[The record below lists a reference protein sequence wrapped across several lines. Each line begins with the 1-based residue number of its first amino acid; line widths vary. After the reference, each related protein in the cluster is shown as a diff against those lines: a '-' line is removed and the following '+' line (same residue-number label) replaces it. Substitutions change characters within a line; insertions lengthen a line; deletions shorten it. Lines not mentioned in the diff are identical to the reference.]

1 MWEEANAEQLQ
12 PCNPGSDSLLVLLT
26 QLGFPNQYENQHLT
40 VRTGL
45 SDCKDGSKHA
55 TRACPGYASDILNG
69 TSLKPTNA
77 HSGTFTVT
85 EPVKPTLTSFAW
97 LHDRRVLGVISSS
110 SATSVLKPFFRMLV
124 FSNREVADW
133 FPVHKRS
140 FRATTFPA
148 TRLITTVNT
157 SVSKPMSEIILH
169 QTAVKFSGCFQV
181 VLEGCS
187 RHKRNL
193 VCLGLRRWH
202 RRKKAATEKRYSTGL
217 DGWFCSDCFSSA
229 QTATMWPR
237 SSAPPPA
244 TLRWCQYNPL
254 TYFHPTES
262 QPNPSPNRPNVTK
275 TSNNLSGTI

>member
-45 SDCKDGSKHA
+45 SDCKDGSKHT

-110 SATSVLKPFFRMLV
+110 SATSVLKPFFRMLSFQQLWSRWLIPGSQAELSSYNISSDATHNHRKHV
-124 FSNREVADW
+124 SVEADVGNNLTSNRSQV
-133 FPVHKRS
+133 
-140 FRATTFPA
+140 FRLLSSRPR
-148 TRLITTVNT
+148 RL
-157 SVSKPMSEIILH
+157 
-169 QTAVKFSGCFQV
+169 F
-181 VLEGCS
+181 
-187 RHKRNL
+187 
-193 VCLGLRRWH
+193 
-202 RRKKAATEKRYSTGL
+202 
-217 DGWFCSDCFSSA
+217 
-229 QTATMWPR
+229 
-237 SSAPPPA
+237 
-244 TLRWCQYNPL
+244 
-254 TYFHPTES
+254 
-262 QPNPSPNRPNVTK
+262 
-275 TSNNLSGTI
+275 